1 MKLSTKGRYGLK
13 AMYDIAKRYNTNEP
27 LSLKIIAENNHLSE
41 QYLEQIF
48 SKLKKSGL
56 VKSVRGAQGGY
67 RLSRDP
73 NEITV
78 GDIIRVLDGPIA
90 PSTCVL
96 EEDSG
101 CEEQGTCPTR
111 DVWKKIKESVDDVID
126 NITLED
132 MLLKHEE
139 NHNVHLIDHIEDYR
153 SLVK

>member
-1 MKLSTKGRYGLK
+1 
-13 AMYDIAKRYNTNEP
+13 MYDIAKRYNTNEP

-96 EEDSG
+96 KEDSG